1 MKKIIIIVSFLFSF
15 SLISNAQFF
24 VGGSFSLN
32 ASGGSTE
39 TDGTS
44 VDKQSSFSFG
54 LNPKAGYF
62 FSDQFMAGVGLTLST
77 SSTKIPGDPEV
88 VNRSNT
94 VGLTPFARY
103 YAFNLNKFSLFA
115 QGQLGFS
122 VNNQSQ
128 KVGST
133 TNEGPTTINIGL
145 SAFPGL
151 AYNLNETISLE
162 AYINGFS
169 FALNHSVEKEEN
181 GGITTK
187 DKDTSFGLG
196 ANLNSI
202 ATTGFITIGAII
214 KF

>member
-1 MKKIIIIVSFLFSF
+1 MKKLIFTTAIILFTMMTTQ
-15 SLISNAQFF
+15 AQFF
-24 VGGSFSLN
+24 AGGSFSIN
-32 ASGGSTE
+32 ASSGSTE
-39 TDGTS
+39 ADGTS
-44 VDKQSSFSFG
+44 NDKASSFSFG

-103 YAFNLNKFSLFA
+103 YAFNLSKFSLFA
-115 QGQLGFS
+115 QGQLPFS
-122 VNNQSQ
+122 VSNQSR
-128 KVGST
+128 KEGST
-133 TNEGPTTINIGL
+133 TNDGPTTTNIGL
-145 SAFPGL
+145 NVFPGL